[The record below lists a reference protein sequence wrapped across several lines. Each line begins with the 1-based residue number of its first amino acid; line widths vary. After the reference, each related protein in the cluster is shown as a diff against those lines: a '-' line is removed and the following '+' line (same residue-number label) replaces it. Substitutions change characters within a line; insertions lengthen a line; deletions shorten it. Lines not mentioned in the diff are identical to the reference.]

1 MKTMAVG
8 DLKAHFSEVL
18 DDVKR
23 GHPVAVAYGKRKTK
37 VAVIVPYAQ
46 YEATATRRLGVL
58 EDHAAY
64 SVNRDFTMTDEELL
78 SS

>member
-18 DDVKR
+18 EEVKN
-23 GHPVAVAYGKRKTK
+23 GHSVAVSYGKRKTK
-37 VAVIVPYAQ
+37 VAVIVPYDQ
-46 YEATATRRLGVL
+46 HEAVATRRLGVM
-58 EDHAAY
+58 EDRATY
-64 SVNRDFTMTDEELL
+64 SVRGDFTMTDQELL